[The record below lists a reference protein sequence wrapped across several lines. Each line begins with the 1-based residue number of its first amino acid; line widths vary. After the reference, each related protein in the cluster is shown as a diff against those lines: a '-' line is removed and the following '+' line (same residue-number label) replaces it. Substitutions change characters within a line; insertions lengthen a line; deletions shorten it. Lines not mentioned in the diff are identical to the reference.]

1 MGNIDLKQF
10 ATIRKLESEMHTNS
24 ALWIYRHG
32 KESEIN
38 PDKEYKVWVELRE
51 SDDPQHAFE
60 YVVYYYEEVP
70 EEILEAEM
78 LVENYRSSKEPFKN

>member
-1 MGNIDLKQF
+1 
-10 ATIRKLESEMHTNS
+10 MHTNS
-24 ALWIYRHG
+24 ALWIYLYG

-78 LVENYRSSKEPFKN
+78 LAENYRSSKKPKD